1 MVADEVMD
9 GRNGESLATL
19 LDRTVAQFGQ
29 RHIRRRLNGIHQ
41 EITSCLDP
49 ARTPL
54 TPREA
59 LAP

>member
-1 MVADEVMD
+1 MD

-41 EITSCLDP
+41 EISLCLDP
-49 ARTPL
+49 ARTPV